1 MFTKTKSPFG
11 CLPCVDATQELYSL
25 KIGGEKWRD
34 KAKRGAGKRAKI
46 GNMERN
52 TIRCFVRLSDQPKK
66 VARLST
72 LRTHD
77 ETNRTAHQSMGCSRL
92 VCAFCI
98 LFFTSIPQ
106 NYERFC
112 FFFFFTRLLTS
123 NIRSLVFATFTT
135 YKGRAGAYQNGCH
148 LDDYRTTAVQGS
160 VRDA

>member
-77 ETNRTAHQSMGCSRL
+77 ETNRTAHQSMDGMFPACLCLLYFIFYFDSTKLR
-92 VCAFCI
+92 A
-98 LFFTSIPQ
+98 
-106 NYERFC
+106 
-112 FFFFFTRLLTS
+112 FFFFSSLL
-123 NIRSLVFATFTT
+123 V
-135 YKGRAGAYQNGCH
+135 C
-148 LDDYRTTAVQGS
+148 
-160 VRDA
+160 